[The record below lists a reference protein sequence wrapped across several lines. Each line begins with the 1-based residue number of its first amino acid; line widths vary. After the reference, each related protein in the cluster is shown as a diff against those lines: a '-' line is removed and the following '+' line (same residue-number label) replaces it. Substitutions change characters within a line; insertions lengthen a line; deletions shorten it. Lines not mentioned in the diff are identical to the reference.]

1 MKRFLSCLAVLIS
14 MTISAS
20 AQAQT
25 VDDGYAAYDAGH
37 YDDARRIF
45 QSLAK
50 AGNAK
55 AMNAIGLMYRHGNGF
70 PEDQKQSCDWHEKS
84 ALAGA
89 ASGKASLS
97 RCYLEGQGR
106 PEDLSLAEA
115 WCEKALAQGNSL
127 CALNI
132 FMNKK
137 YDDHELAQKWG
148 QRAVDAEKNTEARVL
163 MNFFDYSFDGKF
175 PTFEENF
182 CILVQTIFLGK
193 PRGYC
198 D

>member
-25 VDDGYAAYDAGH
+25 YKEGRAAYDAGH
-37 YDDARRIF
+37 YDEARKIF

-55 AMNAIGLMYRHGNGF
+55 AMNAIGIMYGDGDGF

-89 ASGKASLS
+89 SSGQTNLSL
-97 RCYLEGQGR
+97 CYLIGKGR
-106 PEDLSLAEA
+106 PQDLSLAEA
-115 WCEKALAQGNSL
+115 WCEKALAQNSNA
-127 CALNI
+127 CAVNI
-132 FMNKK
+132 FMEQKE
-137 YDDHELAQKWG
+137 DTPELAQKWG
-148 QRAVDAEKNTEARVL
+148 QRAVDTGSTEARSL
-163 MNFFDYSFDGKF
+163 MNLFGFNYNGPHPSFRDD
-175 PTFEENF
+175 F
-182 CILVQTIFLGK
+182 CVIVQVTFLGK
-193 PRGYC
+193 PYGYC